1 MPEVKVLFS
10 VLEEYVKERTFDEAI
25 LAYYEHHYVWRHGA
39 NDDLGDFFSQYYI
52 DNEVEHLRD
61 MALFICM
68 DAYRKHLEELEMT
81 LYHIHKLLALSE
93 EEHDVDH
100 ILTQYEN
107 TQQARR
113 VLGPKLEALNNKIVA
128 RQKEL
133 EEAAKTTQEEQEE
146 DPPVIEVPR
155 LSTRKRLVKAI
166 SRTFRRIWRF
176 TRRRLPGF
184 LPPDP

>member
-25 LAYYEHHYVWRHGA
+25 LAYYEHHYVWRYGA

-52 DNEVEHLRD
+52 DNDVEHLRD

-93 EEHDVDH
+93 VSA
-100 ILTQYEN
+100 I
-107 TQQARR
+107 
-113 VLGPKLEALNNKIVA
+113 IIF
-128 RQKEL
+128 
-133 EEAAKTTQEEQEE
+133 
-146 DPPVIEVPR
+146 VICHYY
-155 LSTRKRLVKAI
+155 
-166 SRTFRRIWRF
+166 F
-176 TRRRLPGF
+176 
-184 LPPDP
+184 